1 MSMTPVEVR
10 HLHFRRG
17 LFGYRRRTVRDLL
30 DEIAESFEQV
40 WRERGELTDR
50 VEQLESD
57 LARHVE
63 LEGLLRSTLISAER
77 AAQEQRERAR
87 READTILNEAY
98 AEARSLTREA
108 RAEKERL
115 ASETRRITSL
125 LRSALALVDGENAE
139 PKDAPAAPGRPAER
153 ERTEIMRP
161 GAPGADTPEVRRL
174 AG

>member
-10 HLHFRRG
+10 HQHLKRG
-17 LFGYRRRTVRDLL
+17 VFGYKRRAVRDLL
-30 DEIAESFEQV
+30 EEVAESFEQT
-40 WRERGELTDR
+40 WRDRAELNDR

-87 READTILNEAY
+87 READTILGEAH
-98 AEARSLTREA
+98 AEARTVTREA

-115 ASETRRITSL
+115 DAEARRVAAL
-125 LRSALALVDGENAE
+125 LRSALALVDADADDAE
-139 PKDAPAAPGRPAER
+139 PGTVPPQATT
-153 ERTEIMRP
+153 ERTEIMRQ
-161 GAPGADTPEVRRL
+161 GAPLPEAPEIRRL